1 LVQRNTEEETRNLRI
16 VPKQFL
22 MYNGKCI
29 EGYIHFTCKVTEVPV
44 SDAGLPCDAGPA
56 DT

>member
-1 LVQRNTEEETRNLRI
+1 MVQRNTEEETRNLRI